1 MTLLPGVITSAK
13 TFPCRPPQNL
23 EIKPGGESRRIQT
36 HPEPRWGRKALSGFL
51 CERIHTEVKSSPNS
65 VL

>member
-1 MTLLPGVITSAK
+1 MTLLPDVITSAK

-23 EIKPGGESRRIQT
+23 EIKPEGESRRIQT
-36 HPEPRWGRKALSGFL
+36 HPEPRWGRKALSDFL
-51 CERIHTEVKSSPNS
+51 CERIHKEVKSSGNG